1 MRKWTQALGVQ
12 LTSKLLWTTC
22 PHHSDTRKPDL
33 VETAEPALKA
43 MMEERNLAKETVDAL
58 LPACVCIASF
68 PQQGQC
74 WADLTEILS
83 AQGG

>member
-1 MRKWTQALGVQ
+1 M
-12 LTSKLLWTTC
+12 
-22 PHHSDTRKPDL
+22 